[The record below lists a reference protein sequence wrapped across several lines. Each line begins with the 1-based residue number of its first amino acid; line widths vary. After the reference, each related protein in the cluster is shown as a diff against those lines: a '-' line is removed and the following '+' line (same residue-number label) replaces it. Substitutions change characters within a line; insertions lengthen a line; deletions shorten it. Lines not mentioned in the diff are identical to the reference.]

1 MTNNELYKLIY
12 SKYGI
17 ITRARGCFL
26 YTKKGERLTDLYL
39 ENGRAI
45 LGWDTK
51 NAGTFLKNQLN
62 KGLTGGFICED
73 QQHLRLQ
80 KSVCQLLDAE
90 YKVYFYADKASALKA
105 ALGVAPQSTAVYRP
119 WNPGN
124 TDWTLTGCVLI
135 NPPLAWGDSICILA
149 VAKSLV
155 KDDCPLKDEIT
166 VPFALE
172 AALTRAI
179 YNLVSV
185 IKERTEKDWFVYDPV
200 LTKYWERKGPYLFPK
215 ISENEYD
222 DFVRHCLDCGL
233 VINPNYNEPSVV
245 PCGADAGVFSKLKK
259 TPFKGDK

>member
-1 MTNNELYKLIY
+1 MTNNELYKLVY

-17 ITRARGCFL
+17 VTRARGCFL
-26 YTKKGERLTDLYL
+26 YTKKGVRLTDLYL
-39 ENGRAI
+39 QNGRAI

-80 KSVCQLLDAE
+80 KAVGQLLGSERRVA
-90 YKVYFYADKASALKA
+90 FYSDKSAALKA
-105 ALGVAPQSTAVYRP
+105 ALAICPQSTAVYRP

-124 TDWTLTGCVLI
+124 TDWNTTGCVLI
-135 NPPLAWGDSICILA
+135 NPPLPWGENLCILA
-149 VAKSLV
+149 VAQPLV
-155 KDDCPLKDEIT
+155 KADSPLQDTIA

-172 AALTRAI
+172 TAVTRAI
-179 YNLVSV
+179 YNLVAALG
-185 IKERTEKDWFVYDPV
+185 ERTEKDWFVFDPV

-245 PCGADAGVFSKLKK
+245 PYGADAGVFSQLKK
-259 TPFKGDK
+259 APFKGDR